1 MLDAGDDAPNVTAP
15 MATPEAAGETDRGS
29 YTGDDVREFSLP
41 EALDDGPVVL
51 AFYPGV
57 YSRTCTQELCELRD
71 WKADLA
77 AADAPLYGV
86 SVDSPWSLL
95 AFIDEYDLQ
104 YPLVSGFNN
113 DVIADFGVRRG
124 GRSAPKDASG
134 EGTDPREREES
145 IMRGIANRAVFVVA
159 PDGTVTYTW
168 KATEPLTFPDTDE
181 VEAAVAEAAAAE

>member
-1 MLDAGDDAPNVTAP
+1 MLEEGDDAPDVTAP
-15 MATPEAAGETDRGS
+15 MATPEAARETDRGS
-29 YTGDDVREFSLP
+29 YTGDDVREFSLSDP
-41 EALDDGPVVL
+41 LEDGPVVL

-57 YSRTCTQELCELRD
+57 FSRTCTRELCELRD

-77 AADAPLYGV
+77 DLDAPLYGV

-113 DVIADFGVRRG
+113 DVIDDFGVRRE
-124 GRSAPKDASG
+124 D
-134 EGTDPREREES
+134 S

-181 VEAAVAEAAAAE
+181 VEAAVAEAAGAK

>member
-1 MLDAGDDAPNVTAP
+1 MLDAGDDAPEVTAP
-15 MATPEAAGETDRGS
+15 MATPEATATTDRGS
-29 YTGDDVREFSLP
+29 YTSDDVSEFSLSG
-41 EALDDGPVVL
+41 ALEDGPVVL

-57 YSRTCTQELCELRD
+57 FSRTCTQELCELRD

-77 AADAPLYGV
+77 AMDAPLFGV
-86 SVDSPWSLL
+86 SADSPWSLL

-113 DVIADFGVRRG
+113 DVIDDFGVRR
-124 GRSAPKDASG
+124 
-134 EGTDPREREES
+134 EET

-168 KATEPLTFPDTDE
+168 RATEPLTFPDTDE
-181 VEAAVAEAAAAE
+181 VEAAVVEAAAE

>member
-1 MLDAGDDAPNVTAP
+1 
-15 MATPEAAGETDRGS
+15 MATPEAARETDRGS
-29 YTGDDVREFSLP
+29 YTGDDVSEFSLS
-41 EALDDGPVVL
+41 EALEDGPVVL

-77 AADAPLYGV
+77 AMDAPLFGV

-113 DVIADFGVRRG
+113 DVIADFGVRR
-124 GRSAPKDASG
+124 
-134 EGTDPREREES
+134 EES

-168 KATEPLTFPDTDE
+168 TATEPLTFPDTDE
-181 VEAAVAEAAAAE
+181 VEAAVAEAAVVE

>member
-1 MLDAGDDAPNVTAP
+1 MLDAGDDAPEVTAP
-15 MATPEAAGETDRGS
+15 MATPEAARETDRGS
-29 YTGDDVREFSLP
+29 YTSGDVSEFSLAD
-41 EALDDGPVVL
+41 ALDEGPVVL

-77 AADAPLYGV
+77 EADAPLYGV
-86 SVDSPWSLL
+86 SADTPWSLL

-113 DVIADFGVRRG
+113 SIIADFGVRRG
-124 GRSAPKDASG
+124 ARSAQEDASG

-145 IMRGIANRAVFVVA
+145 IVAGIANRAVFVVA
-159 PDGTVTYTW
+159 PDGTVSYTW
-168 KATEPLTFPDTDE
+168 LATEPLTFPDTDE
-181 VEAAVAEAAAAE
+181 VEAAVAEATR

>member
-1 MLDAGDDAPNVTAP
+1 MLDDGDEAPEVTAP
-15 MATPEAAGETDRGS
+15 MATPEAAASTERGS
-29 YTGDDVREFSLP
+29 YTGGDVSEFSLSD
-41 EALDDGPVVL
+41 ALDDGPVVL

-77 AADAPLYGV
+77 DLDAPLYGV

-95 AFIDEYDLQ
+95 AFMDEYDLQ

-113 DVIADFGVRRG
+113 SIIADFGVR
-124 GRSAPKDASG
+124 
-134 EGTDPREREES
+134 REES

-159 PDGTVTYTW
+159 PDGVVSYTW

-181 VEAAVAEAAAAE
+181 VEAAVAAAAEVE